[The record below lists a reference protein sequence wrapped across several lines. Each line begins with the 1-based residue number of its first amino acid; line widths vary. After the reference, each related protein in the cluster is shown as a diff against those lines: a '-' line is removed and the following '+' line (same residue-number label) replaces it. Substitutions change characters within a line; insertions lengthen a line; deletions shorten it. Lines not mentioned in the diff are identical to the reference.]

1 MEVNPIEP
9 LVKLSNI
16 EIGYNS
22 DEPLVKIPNLEIF
35 PGEIVAIAGPSGVG
49 KTTLLRTIA
58 GLVRPIS
65 GNLEVCGVINPIKQK
80 KGILGYIP
88 QRLGLVR
95 HTSVLHNV
103 MIGANA
109 GHNKSIGSIIPSK
122 VAKKNALEAIESMGL
137 SEKIKEPVRKLS
149 GGQQRRVA
157 TARTLSQKPS
167 LIMADEFLSELDEET
182 MSMVLSK
189 VTEYI
194 RGSGASLLVV
204 EHDISRAKSMAD
216 RILVIDDGR
225 INPFIREVTAMEVK
239 I

>member
-80 KGILGYIP
+80 KGVLGYIP

-95 HTSVLHNV
+95 HTSVL
-103 MIGANA
+103 
-109 GHNKSIGSIIPSK
+109 
-122 VAKKNALEAIESMGL
+122 
-137 SEKIKEPVRKLS
+137 PVSYTHL
-149 GGQQRRVA
+149 
-157 TARTLSQKPS
+157 TLP
-167 LIMADEFLSELDEET
+167 T
-182 MSMVLSK
+182 TPYV
-189 VTEYI
+189 
-194 RGSGASLLVV
+194 
-204 EHDISRAKSMAD
+204 
-216 RILVIDDGR
+216 
-225 INPFIREVTAMEVK
+225 
-239 I
+239 